1 MVLNGLV
8 TNIRALGDN
17 MAESYV
23 VKKVLRAMPNR
34 FLQITS
40 AIEQFGDLGKMTM
53 EEVIGSLK
61 AHDERVRGQVETT
74 GSASANQLLLTEDE
88 WRKREKEES
97 KLLLTRDEWLK
108 RSNRNDGG
116 FQKYRGKGDTR
127 GFRDKSKVRCWNCQ
141 GYGHFAAD
149 CKKPKRDKES
159 REEAN
164 IAQIPDDEPAL
175 LLAEKQDDEGTVM
188 LLNEDKVSP
197 KLSQGGGENKFVSNL
212 WYLDNGASNHMTGQ
226 RSKFKDLDENV
237 TGQVKFGDGS
247 IVHIKGKGS
256 VAIKCK
262 TGEERILQQVYYIPS
277 LQSNIISLGQLSED
291 GYKIILSGEHLWV
304 RDKRDKLL
312 MKVKRSFNRL
322 YKIILEPFEYSYL
335 LSEENSAEWL
345 WHSRLGHV
353 NFNAMVQM
361 ASKEMV
367 HGLPKLSHPKQ
378 VCTGC
383 LMSKQVKKAYP
394 QQSNYSAKKVLE
406 LVHGDLCGP
415 ITPSTKGGCKYVFLL
430 VDDYSRV
437 MWAYLLKSKDEA
449 FETFKKFQARVEDGQ
464 EREIRA
470 FRTDRGG
477 EFLSKEF
484 IEYCEKN
491 GITRQFT
498 SPYSP
503 PTKWGYG
510 TEE

>member
-1 MVLNGLV
+1 M
-8 TNIRALGDN
+8 
-17 MAESYV
+17 
-23 VKKVLRAMPNR
+23 
-34 FLQITS
+34 
-40 AIEQFGDLGKMTM
+40 
-53 EEVIGSLK
+53 
-61 AHDERVRGQVETT
+61 
-74 GSASANQLLLTEDE
+74 
-88 WRKREKEES
+88 
-97 KLLLTRDEWLK
+97 
-108 RSNRNDGG
+108 
-116 FQKYRGKGDTR
+116 
-127 GFRDKSKVRCWNCQ
+127 
-141 GYGHFAAD
+141 
-149 CKKPKRDKES
+149 
-159 REEAN
+159 
-164 IAQIPDDEPAL
+164 
-175 LLAEKQDDEGTVM
+175 
-188 LLNEDKVSP
+188 
-197 KLSQGGGENKFVSNL
+197 SNL

-291 GYKIILSGEHLWV
+291 GYKIILNGEYLWV

-322 YKIILEPFEYSYL
+322 YKIILEPIDYSCL

-367 HGLPKLSHPKQ
+367 HDLPKLSHPKQ
-378 VCTGC
+378 ICTGC

-430 VDDYSRV
+430 VDDCSRV
-437 MWAYLLKSKDEA
+437 MWAYLLRSKDEA
-449 FETFKKFQARVEDGQ
+449 FETFKKFQARVEDG
-464 EREIRA
+464 
-470 FRTDRGG
+470 
-477 EFLSKEF
+477 KEKK
-484 IEYCEKN
+484 I
-491 GITRQFT
+491 
-498 SPYSP
+498 
-503 PTKWGYG
+503 
-510 TEE
+510 